1 MPTSCGAGVRKFRDS
16 RNAGMSCAKTSRLC
30 QDQIDLV
37 TGLRS
42 ALLPELN
49 RGLLFYALI
58 AKTIELNVVNLPPLV
73 GILNVSVARDQG
85 MNNWRTQ
92 GDTPMC

>member
-1 MPTSCGAGVRKFRDS
+1 MG
-16 RNAGMSCAKTSRLC
+16 CAKTSRLC

-42 ALLPELN
+42 ALLPELDG
-49 RGLLFYALI
+49 GLLFYALI
-58 AKTIELNVVNLPPLV
+58 AKTIELNVVNLAPFV
-73 GILNVSVARDQG
+73 GVLNVSIAREQN
-85 MNNWRTQ
+85 MNKWRTQ